1 MEKNGK
7 LFISTISDTEFVSSV
22 WDPYVYRKNGEVHS
36 LSHYATIQRV
46 GFRNTSSIAPFEPI
60 EYKHIPHGN
69 YLGFTLEPRISPTS
83 NMPVTSENSLLFGTM
98 RAYLANILITPM
110 AEWIGQKSPLFFHV
124 KSEFVSVSPLDEL
137 PYFWMIYLRSRQFLE
152 NLPIGG
158 GGTRPRLQAKSLSD
172 TPVKVPDVKIRKE
185 IHERLKELAQK
196 EWATYFETTS
206 IINNSSSY

>member
-7 LFISTISDTEFVSSV
+7 LFISTISATEFVSSV

-36 LSHYATIQRV
+36 LSHYATVQRV
-46 GFRNTSSIAPFEPI
+46 GFRNTSSVAPFEPI

-69 YLGFTLEPRISPTS
+69 YLGFTLEPRISQLS
-83 NMPVTSENSLLFGTM
+83 SMSVTPENSLLFGTM

-152 NLPIGG
+152 NLPVGG

-185 IHERLKELAQK
+185 IHDRLKELAQK
-196 EWATYFETTS
+196 EWLTYFETTS
-206 IINNSSSY
+206 IINNSSAY